1 MLILK
6 NNKKKKTLTMALI
19 ALIVGIICIVLSCV
33 YFRIIN
39 KKKYELNIPSPMSLP
54 IIGHVHH
61 MIGLNTEG

>member
-1 MLILK
+1 
-6 NNKKKKTLTMALI
+6 MALI

-33 YFRIIN
+33 YVRIIN

-61 MIGLNTEG
+61 MIGLDTEG